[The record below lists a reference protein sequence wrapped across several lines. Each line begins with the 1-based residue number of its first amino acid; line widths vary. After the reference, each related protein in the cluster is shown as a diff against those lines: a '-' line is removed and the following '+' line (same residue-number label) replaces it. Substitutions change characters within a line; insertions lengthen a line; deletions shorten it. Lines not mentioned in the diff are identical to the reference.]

1 MKAIFLANRK
11 ATVDYVY
18 TQEAKERLKKL
29 VDIDT
34 DKVYCQED
42 LEANPNGFGDVDW
55 SALS

>member
-18 TQEAKERLKKL
+18 TQEAKERLKEL

-42 LEANPNGFGDVDW
+42 LEANPNGFGDVD
-55 SALS
+55 S